1 MTEVEMIM
9 DKNVCVK
16 SAYWWPL
23 KVRSSPNLLA
33 WAKKPIWRVR
43 PRKNT
48 PSSWSHRPTCQRNQ
62 QRKKWTSA
70 RLNRQLSSTF
80 WAKKP
85 IRRARTRVQPS
96 TKTLLTLVGLDGS
109 MRPDAE
115 VSLVSHLDWKLLA
128 RTPSDSLA
136 MIRPERREGASNCHT
151 LVPSSVKFSTSKTP
165 AGCHHHSRLA
175 LGTP

>member
-9 DKNVCVK
+9 DKNFCVK

-70 RLNRQLSSTF
+70 RVAL
-80 WAKKP
+80 P
-85 IRRARTRVQPS
+85 V
-96 TKTLLTLVGLDGS
+96 LTLTRSRWRSV
-109 MRPDAE
+109 
-115 VSLVSHLDWKLLA
+115 
-128 RTPSDSLA
+128 
-136 MIRPERREGASNCHT
+136 CHT
-151 LVPSSVKFSTSKTP
+151 LVPFTVKFSTSKND
-165 AGCHHHSRLA
+165 SRLPSSQA
-175 LGTP
+175 GSWDSIRFEPSVLKWNEQCSHLLSYRLKFRITCGIVFLAQGCRKSKYTEGVGV

>member
-9 DKNVCVK
+9 DKNFCVK

-70 RLNRQLSSTF
+70 RVAL
-80 WAKKP
+80 P
-85 IRRARTRVQPS
+85 V
-96 TKTLLTLVGLDGS
+96 LTLTRSRWRSV
-109 MRPDAE
+109 
-115 VSLVSHLDWKLLA
+115 
-128 RTPSDSLA
+128 
-136 MIRPERREGASNCHT
+136 CHT
-151 LVPSSVKFSTSKTP
+151 LVPFTVKFSTSKKT
-165 AGCHHHSRLA
+165 AGCHHHRLA
-175 LGTP
+175 LGTPYVLNHPFWSEMSNVHIYWAIGWSSESPVR